1 MHITHITKT
10 SLMTAIVIL
19 FILTNTCAAT
29 PPSSSLDSGTVVVEA
44 SGNVPGF
51 TETQLATYLARRMH
65 EETADPW
72 QFSAGKPGAAPAP
85 NRVVWSFK
93 TLRVEWK
100 AGSHRGFPSPAHWAV
115 YLSAEVKLYLK
126 NTYQKTTLAES
137 TISGETEDKV
147 LSEMVHNVAH
157 ILFVENKPDMP

>member
-1 MHITHITKT
+1 MHITKT
-10 SLMTAIVIL
+10 SLMTATIIP
-19 FILTNTCAAT
+19 FILTNTEAAT
-29 PPSSSLDSGTVVVEA
+29 PPSSSLNSGTVVVEA

-85 NRVVWSFK
+85 NRLVWSFK

-100 AGSHRGFPSPAHWAV
+100 AGSHRGFPSPAHSV
-115 YLSAEVKLYLK
+115 FYLSAEVKLYLK
-126 NTYQKTTLAES
+126 NTYQTTTLAQP
-137 TISGETEDKV
+137 TISGETDDKG
-147 LSEMVHNVAH
+147 LSELVHNVAH

>member
-10 SLMTAIVIL
+10 SLMTAIVIP

-29 PPSSSLDSGTVVVEA
+29 PPFSSLDSGTVVVEA

-51 TETQLATYLARRMH
+51 TETQLATYLAQRLH

-93 TLRVEWK
+93 TQRVEWK
-100 AGSHRGFPSPAHWAV
+100 AGSHRCSTQGQCWPLLRTSGGRGGNVTLPLPIHFGSLPSW
-115 YLSAEVKLYLK
+115 
-126 NTYQKTTLAES
+126 
-137 TISGETEDKV
+137 
-147 LSEMVHNVAH
+147 
-157 ILFVENKPDMP
+157 

>member
-1 MHITHITKT
+1 
-10 SLMTAIVIL
+10 MTAIVIL

>member
-1 MHITHITKT
+1 MHVMDITKT
-10 SLMTAIVIL
+10 SLMTAIIIP

-29 PPSSSLDSGTVVVEA
+29 PPFSSLDSATVVVEA

-51 TETQLATYLARRMH
+51 TETQLATYLVRRLH
-65 EETADPW
+65 EETTDPW
-72 QFSAGKPGAAPAP
+72 QFSAEKTGAAPAP

-93 TLRVEWK
+93 THRVEWK
-100 AGSHRGFPSPAHWAV
+100 AGSHRGFPSPAHSAV
-115 YLSAEVKLYLK
+115 YISAEVKLYLK

-137 TISGETEDKV
+137 TISGVTVDNI

-157 ILFVENKPDMP
+157 ILFVANKPDMP

>member
-72 QFSAGKPGAAPAP
+72 QFSAGKPGRHLHPIGWYGHSKPSASNGRPGPIEDSRRRHIRRFISA
-85 NRVVWSFK
+85 
-93 TLRVEWK
+93 LR
-100 AGSHRGFPSPAHWAV
+100 
-115 YLSAEVKLYLK
+115 
-126 NTYQKTTLAES
+126 
-137 TISGETEDKV
+137 
-147 LSEMVHNVAH
+147 
-157 ILFVENKPDMP
+157 